1 MTISTSLFPNGH
13 PAVEE
18 NLASAQRIA
27 RLLSEP
33 VCRSFGLLPLSYSGG
48 VLSVAVSDL
57 EDTLAANVARKL
69 LGHEIELHQWPIGDI
84 ERALDV
90 VFETS
95 GDTLEP
101 ESSQASPPDTS
112 TRPGSLP
119 TDPPRRIGEL
129 FLELELIT
137 EEQLTDALTEQ
148 HRTGSRLGEIL
159 VASGAVSEQE
169 LLAVIA
175 DHFNLQRVNL
185 SGYKP
190 EAEVT
195 ALIPEPLAR
204 GLRCVP
210 LAADESTLYLAVA
223 DALEDETI
231 AMLAEHTHLE
241 LKELLATRNSI
252 DDLVRD
258 IYGKQ
263 YVHTAKQALRE
274 SDPDNSADRVLSTAQ
289 RYFFIG
295 ATVAIALLLV
305 LFTQATLIALVACAS
320 AFYLASSLY
329 KARLIYRSLGGG
341 AYIDVTDEEIAALDE
356 RDLPVYT
363 ILVPLYNEAAI
374 VPRLMAGIGRL
385 NYPKTKLDVRL
396 LCEEDDP
403 ETPAAIRA
411 LAPPPHFKLVVVP
424 DSQPKTKPKACNYG
438 ILQADGKYV
447 VIFDAE
453 DKPEPDQLKRAVVA
467 FRKAEPSLTCL
478 QAKLNYFNPGQN
490 LLTRWFSMEYSMHFD
505 LLLPGL
511 CAVKAPIPLGGTSNH
526 FRTDRLIELGAWDPY
541 NVTEDADLGI
551 RLFKAGYTTSMIDST
566 TLEEANSDVGNWI
579 RQRSR
584 WIKGYFQTWLVHM
597 RHPVRLCRQIGLR
610 AFTSFNLIVGGAF
623 IFLLNPIFW
632 ALTIVFAVT
641 QAGFIQVLFPPFIFY
656 IAAGTLF
663 LGNFMFVFFNV
674 AGTLQQGNFDLTR
687 YALLSPV
694 YWAMMSWAAWKGF
707 IQLIY
712 KPFYWEK
719 TVHGLDEG
727 EEH

>member
-1 MTISTSLFPNGH
+1 MSSSPLVNGF
-13 PAVEE
+13 PAVAE
-18 NLASAQRIA
+18 NLASVQRVA

-33 VCRSFGLLPLSYSGG
+33 VCRSFGLLPFAYSDG
-48 VLSVAVSDL
+48 VVQVGVADS
-57 EDTLAANVARKL
+57 EDDLAANVARKL
-69 LGHEIELHQWPIGDI
+69 LGHDIELHEWPLEDIGS
-84 ERALDV
+84 ALDV
-90 VFETS
+90 VFAGAGES
-95 GDTLEP
+95 LEP
-101 ESSQASPPDTS
+101 EGVVALELDSPAL
-112 TRPGSLP
+112 RSLP
-119 TDPPRRIGEL
+119 AGAPRRIGEL

-137 EEQLTDALTEQ
+137 EEQLAEALGEQ
-148 HRTGSRLGEIL
+148 RRTGSRLGEIL

-175 DHFNLQRVNL
+175 DHFRLQRVDL

-190 EAEVT
+190 DPEVT
-195 ALIPEPLAR
+195 ALIPEPLASR
-204 GLRCVP
+204 LRCVP

-223 DALEDETI
+223 DALEDGTI

-263 YVHTAKQALRE
+263 YVRTAKLALME
-274 SDPDNSADRVLSTAQ
+274 GDPDNSADRVLSVGQ
-289 RYFFIG
+289 RYFFVG
-295 ATVAIALLLV
+295 AVVLIALLLFV
-305 LFTQATLIALVACAS
+305 FTQATLIVLVAAAS
-320 AFYLASSLY
+320 AFYLASTLY

-341 AYIDVTDEEIAALDE
+341 AYVDVSDEEIAALDE

-363 ILVPLYNEAAI
+363 ILVPLYKEAAI

-424 DSQPKTKPKACNYG
+424 DAQPKTKPKACNYG
-438 ILQADGKYV
+438 ILQADGQYV

-467 FRKAEPSLTCL
+467 FGKAEPSLTCL
-478 QAKLNYFNPGQN
+478 QAKLNYFNTGQN
-490 LLTRWFSMEYSMHFD
+490 LLTRLFSIEYSMHFD

-551 RLFKAGYTTSMIDST
+551 RLFKAGYTTAMIDST
-566 TLEEANSDVGNWI
+566 TLEEANSDVGNWV

-597 RHPVRLCRQIGLR
+597 RHPVRLCRQLGVG

-632 ALTIVFAVT
+632 LLTVLFAVT
-641 QAGFIQVLFPPFIFY
+641 QAGFIQVLFPAFIFY
-656 IAAGTLF
+656 IAAGSLVI
-663 LGNFMFVFFNV
+663 GNFMFVFFNV
-674 AGTLQQGNFDLTR
+674 AGTLQTGNFDLTR
-687 YALLSPV
+687 YALLSPA

-707 IQLIY
+707 IQLMY

-727 EEH
+727 EEHR

>member
-1 MTISTSLFPNGH
+1 MSTTSLPNGL
-13 PAVEE
+13 PAVAE
-18 NLASAQRIA
+18 NMGSAQRVGK
-27 RLLSEP
+27 LLSEP
-33 VCRSFGLLPLSYSGG
+33 VCRSFGMLPLAYSDGI
-48 VLSVAVSDL
+48 VQLAVADA
-57 EDTLAANVARKL
+57 EDVLAANVARRL
-69 LGHEIELHQWPIGDI
+69 LGHEIELHEWPLADI
-84 ERALDV
+84 EAALDV
-90 VFETS
+90 AFEDAI
-95 GDTLEP
+95 DTLEP
-101 ESSQASPPDTS
+101 PDAPIPTLESQAL
-112 TRPGSLP
+112 RELP
-119 TDPPRRIGEL
+119 TAAPRRIGEL

-137 EEQLTDALTEQ
+137 DAQLADALTEQ
-148 HRTGSRLGEIL
+148 QRTGSRLGEIL
-159 VASGAVSEQE
+159 VASGAISEQE

-175 DHFNLQRVNL
+175 DHFSLQRVDL

-190 EAEVT
+190 DPEVT
-195 ALIPEPLAR
+195 ALIPEPLASR
-204 GLRCVP
+204 LRCVP
-210 LAADESTLYLAVA
+210 LAADETTLYLAVA
-223 DALEDETI
+223 DTLEDDTI
-231 AMLAEHTHLE
+231 SMLAEHTHLE

-263 YVHTAKQALRE
+263 YVHTAKLALRE
-274 SDPDNSADRVLSTAQ
+274 SDPDNSADRVLSTGQ

-295 ATVAIALLLV
+295 VTLFIALALV
-305 LFTQATLIALVACAS
+305 VFTQATLIALVALAS

-329 KARLIYRSLGGG
+329 KGRLIYRSLGGG
-341 AYIDVTDEEIAALDE
+341 AYIDVSDEEIAALDE
-356 RDLPVYT
+356 RDLPMYT
-363 ILVPLYNEAAI
+363 ILVPLYKEAAI

-385 NYPKTKLDVRL
+385 DYPKTKLDVRL

-424 DSQPKTKPKACNYG
+424 DAQPKTKPKACNYG
-438 ILQADGKYV
+438 ILQADGRYV

-453 DKPEPDQLKRAVVA
+453 DKPEPDQLKRAVIA
-467 FRKAEPSLTCL
+467 FRKGEASVTCL
-478 QAKLNYFNPGQN
+478 QAKLNYFNTGQN

-584 WIKGYFQTWLVHM
+584 WIKGYYQTWLVHM
-597 RHPVRLCRQIGLR
+597 RHPVRLCRQIGIG
-610 AFTSFNLIVGGAF
+610 AFASFNLIVGGAF
-623 IFLLNPIFW
+623 IFLLNPVFW
-632 ALTIVFAVT
+632 LLTLLFAVT
-641 QAGFIQVLFPPFIFY
+641 QASFIQVLFPDFIFY
-656 IAAGTLF
+656 IAAGSL
-663 LGNFMFVFFNV
+663 LVGNFMFVFFNV
-674 AGTLQQGNFDLTR
+674 AGTLQEGNFDLTR
-687 YALLSPV
+687 YALLSPI

-707 IQLIY
+707 VQLIY

-719 TVHGLDEG
+719 TVHGLDES

>member
-1 MTISTSLFPNGH
+1 MSPPSLLNGL

-18 NLASAQRIA
+18 NLPSVQRVA

-33 VCRSFGLLPLSYSGG
+33 VCRSFGLLPFAYSSGI
-48 VLSVAVSDL
+48 VQVALADSD
-57 EDTLAANVARKL
+57 DALAANVARKL
-69 LGHEIELHQWPIGDI
+69 LGHDIELHEWDVEDI

-90 VFETS
+90 VFGTV

-101 ESSQASPPDTS
+101 QGPAAPELDSPAL
-112 TRPGSLP
+112 RSLP
-119 TDPPRRIGEL
+119 TGAPRRIGEL

-137 EEQLTDALTEQ
+137 EEQLAEALTEQ
-148 HRTGSRLGEIL
+148 QRTGSRLGEIL
-159 VASGAVSEQE
+159 VASGAVTEQE

-175 DHFNLQRVNL
+175 DHFSLQRVDL

-190 EAEVT
+190 ESEVT
-195 ALIPEPLAR
+195 ALIPEPLASR
-204 GLRCVP
+204 LRCVP

-223 DALEDETI
+223 DALEDGTI

-258 IYGKQ
+258 IYGEQ
-263 YVHTAKQALRE
+263 YVRTAKLALRE
-274 SDPDNSADRVLSTAQ
+274 KDPDNSADRVLATGQ
-289 RYFFIG
+289 RYFFI
-295 ATVAIALLLV
+295 AITALTALLLV
-305 LFTQATLIALVACAS
+305 VFTQGTLIVLVAAAS

-329 KARLIYRSLGGG
+329 KTRLIYRSLGGG
-341 AYIDVTDEEIAALDE
+341 AYIDVSDEEIAALDE
-356 RDLPVYT
+356 RDLPIYT
-363 ILVPLYNEAAI
+363 ILVPLYKEAAI

-424 DSQPKTKPKACNYG
+424 DAQPKTKPKACNYG
-438 ILQADGKYV
+438 ILQADGEYV

-453 DKPEPDQLKRAVVA
+453 DKPEPDQLKRAVIA
-467 FRKAEPSLTCL
+467 FRKGPASVTCL
-478 QAKLNYFNPGQN
+478 QAKLNYFNTEQN
-490 LLTRWFSMEYSMHFD
+490 LLTRWFSIEYSMHFD

-526 FRTDRLIELGAWDPY
+526 FRTDRLIDLGAWDPY

-566 TLEEANSDVGNWI
+566 TLEEANSDVGNWV

-584 WIKGYFQTWLVHM
+584 WIKGYYQTWLVHM
-597 RHPVRLCRQIGLR
+597 RHPVRLCRQIGLA
-610 AFTSFNLIVGGAF
+610 AFLSFNLIVGGAF

-632 ALTIVFAVT
+632 LLTLVYAVT
-641 QAGFIQVLFPPFIFY
+641 QAGFIQVLFPDFIFY
-656 IAAGTLF
+656 VAAGTLF

-674 AGTLQQGNFDLTR
+674 AGTLQEGNFELTR
-687 YALLSPV
+687 YALLSPM

-707 IQLIY
+707 VQLIY

-727 EEH
+727 AER